1 MLFAS
6 AQPNIVE
13 AEAKLAAEPNTQY
26 KGFKD
31 KYERSRDTV
40 TRTGELIQLHG
51 DPLYFTPAR
60 VVII

>member
-40 TRTGELIQLHG
+40 TRTGELN
-51 DPLYFTPAR
+51 
-60 VVII
+60 